1 MKIIREFLFS
11 FLIFLA
17 SLFWFCLPTPLFT
30 DKYSDILLSAD
41 SSLLGAHIAPD
52 GQWRFPEI
60 QDIPEQMKQAV
71 LAFEDKRFYY
81 HPGIDPLAIL
91 RAAKLNIAGKR
102 VVSGGSTITMQLVRL
117 SRKNAPRIFSEKLIE
132 AILALRIELAYSK
145 NEILALYLSHA
156 PFGGNTVGIDAA
168 SWRYFNRPLTSLS
181 WAEYATLAVLPNAP
195 ALIHPGRN
203 RDYLRKKRNALLL
216 RLWQRGNIDEL
227 TYSLSI
233 DEPIPEQPASLP
245 RLAPHLLD
253 RLVKERHTGRLQTSV
268 DYQLQ
273 RQVLETVNR
282 YSRINQTNYIANMAV
297 LVADIHTREVLAY
310 VGNPTAN
317 DEFSVGRQVD
327 MVMGERSTGS
337 LLKPI
342 LYAGMLDAGQLLPTS
357 LVPDV
362 PLYINGFVPHNY
374 DKQFHGAVPANM
386 AISRSLNVPL
396 VRMLQKYDCNRFCQ
410 LLKDCGMNTLYYEPS
425 HYGLSV
431 ILGGAEGT
439 LWNLTSIYASL
450 ARVLQPDECPYMPV
464 QPLSLLPTDSLPAA
478 DPFYRPPLSAA
489 ALWYAFESMAE
500 VNRPEEEAD
509 WQSFSGMKKI
519 AWKTGTSYGARD
531 AWAVGFTP
539 RHIVG
544 VWVGNAS
551 GEGRAGLSGVGYAAP
566 VLFDVFSFLPSSGW
580 FKKPEDQMSEVSIC
594 RRSGYKAGQ
603 YCDVCD
609 TLMVPR
615 AGKESAICPFHQ
627 PITLD
632 ATGSYRV
639 TADNYPFHRIMHKN
653 WFTLPPAQEYYYRLY
668 NADYEPLPPILPG
681 CSENENRIELIYPT
695 HNTKIYL
702 PVGFRGTREK
712 FVLKAAHGRPDASLF
727 WHING
732 TYYGE
737 TTENH
742 QIAVAL
748 DAGEY
753 YLTLVDDTGVSRKI
767 HFSVVNSPKEENKN

>member
-1 MKIIREFLFS
+1 MKIIRKFLFS
-11 FLIFLA
+11 FLVFLA

-30 DKYSDILLSAD
+30 DRYSDILLSAD
-41 SSLLGAHIAPD
+41 SSLLGAHIASD
-52 GQWRFPEI
+52 DQWRFPEI

-282 YSRINQTNYIANMAV
+282 YSRINQTNYITNMAV

-500 VNRPEEEAD
+500 VNRPEEEVD

-531 AWAVGFTP
+531 AWAIGFTP
-539 RHIVG
+539 RHVVG

-639 TADNYPFHRIMHKN
+639 TADNYPFHRILHKN

-748 DAGEY
+748 EAGEY
-753 YLTLVDDTGVSRKI
+753 YLTVVDDTGVSRKI
-767 HFSVVNSPKEENKN
+767 HFSVINNPKEENKN

>member
-41 SSLLGAHIAPD
+41 SSLLGAHIASD

-60 QDIPEQMKQAV
+60 QEVPEQMKQAV

-91 RAAKLNIAGKR
+91 RAARLNITSRR

-132 AILALRIELAYSK
+132 TILALRIELAYSK

-156 PFGGNTVGIDAA
+156 PFGGNTVGIEAA

-233 DEPIPEQPASLP
+233 DEPIPDQPASLP

-273 RQVLETVNR
+273 RQVLEVVNR

-310 VGNPTAN
+310 VGNPTVN
-317 DEFSVGRQVD
+317 DEVSVGRQVD

-410 LLKDCGMNTLYYEPS
+410 LLKECGMNTLYYDPS

-450 ARVLQPDECPYMPV
+450 ARVLQPGECPYTPV
-464 QPLSLLPTDSLPAA
+464 QPLSLLPTDSLPPA

-489 ALWYAFESMAE
+489 ALWYTFESMAE
-500 VNRPEEEAD
+500 VNRPEEESD
-509 WQSFSGMKKI
+509 WQSFAGMKKI

-531 AWAVGFTP
+531 AWAIGFTP

-594 RRSGYKAGQ
+594 RRSGYKAGP
-603 YCDVCD
+603 YCDDCD

-615 AGKESAICPFHQ
+615 AGKESPICPFHQ
-627 PITLD
+627 PIALD
-632 ATGSYRV
+632 ATGTYRV

-681 CSENENRIELIYPT
+681 SAENENRIELIYPT

-753 YLTLVDDTGVSRKI
+753 YLTLVDDMGVTRKI
-767 HFSVVNSPKEENKN
+767 HFSVINNPKEENKN

>member
-1 MKIIREFLFS
+1 MKIIRKFLFS
-11 FLIFLA
+11 FLVFLA

-30 DKYSDILLSAD
+30 DRYSDILLSAD
-41 SSLLGAHIAPD
+41 SSLLGAHIASD

-216 RLWQRGNIDEL
+216 LLWQRGNIDEL

-282 YSRINQTNYIANMAV
+282 YSRINQTNYITNMAV

-500 VNRPEEEAD
+500 VNRPEEEVD

-531 AWAVGFTP
+531 AWAIGFTP
-539 RHIVG
+539 RHVVG

-639 TADNYPFHRIMHKN
+639 TADNYPFHRILHKN

-748 DAGEY
+748 EASEY
-753 YLTLVDDTGVSRKI
+753 YLTVVDDTGVSRKI
-767 HFSVVNSPKEENKN
+767 HFSVINNPKEENKN